1 MNLKVNKNINFVVLK
16 LNDDVLPYIASCDL
30 FVGKGGNSIAE
41 PTFFSHPSII
51 STLSTGIE
59 KRIARFYQDD
69 VGSSIICTKKKKIL
83 KLIGAFIDDPS
94 LLKPYE
100 EKAYLDHN
108 RYGSKECVE
117 IVYNQIKKEV
127 EING

>member
-1 MNLKVNKNINFVVLK
+1 MIIWLIFCYWYVF
-16 LNDDVLPYIASCDL
+16 L
-30 FVGKGGNSIAE
+30 F
-41 PTFFSHPSII
+41 
-51 STLSTGIE
+51 E
-59 KRIARFYQDD
+59 KKIARFYQDD
-69 VGSSIICTKKKKIL
+69 VCSSIICTKKKKIL
-83 KLIGAFIDDPS
+83 KLIDTFIDDSS

-127 EING
+127 EIKNYLDVVNMVFLGIFIFLTLIVVHFLLISIVGSFCNKNILKAI